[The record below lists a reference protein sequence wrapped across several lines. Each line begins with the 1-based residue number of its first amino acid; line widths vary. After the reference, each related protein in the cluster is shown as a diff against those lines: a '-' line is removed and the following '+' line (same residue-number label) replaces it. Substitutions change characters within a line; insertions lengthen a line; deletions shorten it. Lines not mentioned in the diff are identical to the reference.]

1 MAKVLDD
8 LLKRITKLQRELN
21 SDWPNNL
28 AFTPWKHSNTS
39 ALRAHGKS
47 RSNLIRQIKSDI
59 NSLRN
64 KYGVQFKNLGNT
76 AKLWNNWKQAE
87 RNYLNLLSANPH
99 WRQYYHMAYQPE
111 IRNKLNKIIAANR
124 KHQLLK
130 QEVNRHGRELIAPVE
145 YLRSAVRRK
154 RGALWAPGGALQ
166 ARLAEGTAV
175 GRRSPRA
182 QTAGATALK
191 KRLRGG

>member
-8 LLKRITKLQRELN
+8 LLKRMTKLRKELD
-21 SDWPNNL
+21 SEWPNNIE
-28 AFTPWKHSNTS
+28 FTPWKHRNTS
-39 ALRAHGKS
+39 ALRASGQT
-47 RSNLIRQIKSDI
+47 RSSLIRQIEHDI

-64 KYGVQFKNLGNT
+64 KYGIQFKNLGNT

-87 RNYLNLLSANPH
+87 RNYLNLLRANPY
-99 WRQYYHMAYQPE
+99 WREYYHMAYKPE

-130 QEVNRHGRELIAPVE
+130 QEVNRRGRELTEPIG
-145 YLRSAVRRK
+145 YLKNAVRRK
-154 RGALWAPGGALQ
+154 RAALWAPGGALQ
-166 ARLAEGTAV
+166 ERMAAGTAV